1 WHARTVSACR
11 AAGRD
16 ARAPPFSRCVP
27 AGIGAFSGTRA
38 LGVPIVSGE
47 FDVGGVADAGGLAPV
62 TVEPG
67 EAIVSAIMVDPT
79 TVFARAVGVLS
90 SRAVEAIGVEPVV
103 TALAALGAGAP
114 ASVFLGAAGLNE
126 SRIFCAAA

>member
-1 WHARTVSACR
+1 MPGSATPATG
-11 AAGRD
+11 AAGG
-16 ARAPPFSRCVP
+16 ATSLAGCVP
-27 AGIGAFSGTRA
+27 AGIGALSGTRA

-114 ASVFLGAAGLNE
+114 ASVFLGGAGLNE